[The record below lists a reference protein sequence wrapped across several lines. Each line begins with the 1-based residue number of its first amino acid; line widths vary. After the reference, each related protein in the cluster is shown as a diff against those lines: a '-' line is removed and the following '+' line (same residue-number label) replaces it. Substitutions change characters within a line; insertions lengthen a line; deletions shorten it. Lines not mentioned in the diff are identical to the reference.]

1 MSKITE
7 TQIQEF
13 VKQVDKVSTF
23 AKTLNLELLKLGS
36 PEKPEAGFA
45 FVHKDFTIKAIF
57 ERKGI
62 KWQTNNHSIDSYS
75 VVNKLKKNKDFMYL
89 YAFTINII

>member
-1 MSKITE
+1 MSITK
-7 TQIQEF
+7 TQKEEF
-13 VKQVDKVSTF
+13 VKQVDRVSTF

-36 PEKPEAGFA
+36 PKKPEAGFA

-62 KWQTNNHSIDSYS
+62 KWQTNNHTRMSYS
-75 VVNKLKKNKDFMYL
+75 VVNKLKKNRDFMYL
-89 YAFTINII
+89 YAWVTNII

>member
-1 MSKITE
+1 MSVSK

-13 VKQVDKVSTF
+13 VKQVDRVSTF
-23 AKTLNLELLKLGS
+23 AKTLNLDLLKLGT

-45 FVHKDFTIKAIF
+45 FVHEDFTIKAIF
-57 ERKGI
+57 EKKGI
-62 KWQTNNHSIDSYS
+62 KWQTDTMSLQSYS
-75 VVNKLKKNKDFMYL
+75 VVDKLKKNKDFMYL